1 MRSSATDASSDNIIP
16 PLLPFELY
24 RDVVE
29 NVTEVALLRL
39 LSYVSPSFQKECERI
54 LWRYVSLKPPV
65 APWSTGTCQSLFA
78 RTKILSGEKAQFVR
92 SLDLAG
98 SPTSVPISKV
108 AFQYFRPALQQMNR
122 ITTLRIRS
130 LDMASPDGEPLIF
143 PSLRHLSCQTS
154 FSVDLLRF
162 MKANPTIRSLYLEC
176 ASTNVSIDEYYS
188 SAEPEIQSEID
199 SILSTPLFPTLDTL
213 SICSTYVP
221 SLLWNLGPVQHLT
234 IKFDEFARRS
244 PEMLFN
250 YYLNCR
256 KRDIPSLKTL
266 RIYGL
271 SDAYYNRILDTM
283 YLSFPNLEDLGG
295 VTTSSATIDHLIT
308 MLSAFPRLWRL
319 EALYDSP
326 IAASPE
332 FMDLLNRFGGLS
344 SVLKDITLWSLD
356 GSAAS
361 FVKWNGKRD
370 ATKEGGWDIQ
380 RSEACS
386 REEISSAALP
396 KDWTG

>member
-1 MRSSATDASSDNIIP
+1 MQSSAQITKSDTIVL

-29 NVTEVALLRL
+29 NVKDVALLRL
-39 LSYVSPSFQKECERI
+39 LSSISPSFQKECERI

-65 APWSTGTCQSLFA
+65 APWSSGTCQSLFA
-78 RTKILSGEKAQFVR
+78 RTKILSGDRAKYVR

-108 AFQYFRPALQQMNR
+108 AFQYFRPALQQMTR

-130 LDMASPDGEPLIF
+130 LDMSSPDGTPLIF
-143 PSLRHLSCQTS
+143 PSLIHLSCQTS
-154 FSVDLLRF
+154 FNISLLRF
-162 MKANPTIRSLYLEC
+162 MKANPTIQSLYLEC

-188 SAEPEIQSEID
+188 SAEPEIQSEMD
-199 SILSTPLFPTLDTL
+199 SILSTPLFPELDTL

-221 SLLWNLGPVQHLT
+221 SVLWKLGPVRHLT

-271 SDAYYNRILDTM
+271 SDTYYNRIFETL

-295 VTTSSATIDHLIT
+295 VTTSSATVSVGLLICSLATLT
-308 MLSAFPRLWRL
+308 MLC
-319 EALYDSP
+319 
-326 IAASPE
+326 
-332 FMDLLNRFGGLS
+332 LS
-344 SVLKDITLWSLD
+344 FIRTDVLRPLHIK
-356 GSAAS
+356 
-361 FVKWNGKRD
+361 
-370 ATKEGGWDIQ
+370 
-380 RSEACS
+380 
-386 REEISSAALP
+386 
-396 KDWTG
+396 